1 MPTSVIIVAIVGL
14 VLGGITNITLG
25 LICGGVF
32 GLIAWSLT
40 GFRTGN
46 TPSSSLVELRS
57 SSAVVLT
64 DRSETPDFPSLSP
77 QDIGRGLAVSLGT
90 SCKLED
96 ISEIES
102 FSETNGADG
111 RAEGFGDF
119 IDTPMCQAVN
129 APDRR

>member
-1 MPTSVIIVAIVGL
+1 MAIKNDACVRL
-14 VLGGITNITLG
+14 
-25 LICGGVF
+25 
-32 GLIAWSLT
+32 
-40 GFRTGN
+40 
-46 TPSSSLVELRS
+46 
-57 SSAVVLT
+57 
-64 DRSETPDFPSLSP
+64 
-77 QDIGRGLAVSLGT
+77 
-90 SCKLED
+90 